1 MSILDLLYFVIL
13 GVNLI
18 VSIVVKTQWK
28 HFYYIYFLITM
39 GVEIITIYF
48 HDLQRLYNFLD
59 IFSMVFFYFLFRET
73 LIYQRIVKGITISLV
88 IFSVYLMVVSKTS
101 YSIYT
106 GIVFCLFSIFLSL
119 SWFHS
124 MIASGESET
133 LRITDRGLFWI
144 SSSLLMWSVF
154 YLFRMTPMYWFNNRD
169 PEFLYTL
176 KYIFQIATIVSYG
189 LFLKGLISKQL

>member
-39 GVEIITIYF
+39 GVEIVTIYF

-59 IFSMVFFYFLFRET
+59 IFSMVFFYFLFLET

-88 IFSVYLMVVSKTS
+88 IFSVYLMIVSKTS

-176 KYIFQIATIVSYG
+176 KYIFQIATIISYG